1 LFWVGSF
8 LWGTFGPKERIG
20 VDYLKK
26 RLRQLNVDPRQID
39 PDVLLEFVS
48 LALVSAHMSPRRPMK
63 YDATEYKRE
72 LEWHA
77 DLIRAWV
84 GGEKLDSTSE
94 QLIKMVMSKAAAKKQ
109 QG

>member
-1 LFWVGSF
+1 MPSRTAWASAIKDRMDCHQSL
-8 LWGTFGPKERIG
+8 LTFGPKERIG

-39 PDVLLEFVS
+39 PDVLLEFVR

-84 GGEKLDSTSE
+84 RGEK
-94 QLIKMVMSKAAAKKQ
+94 
-109 QG
+109 